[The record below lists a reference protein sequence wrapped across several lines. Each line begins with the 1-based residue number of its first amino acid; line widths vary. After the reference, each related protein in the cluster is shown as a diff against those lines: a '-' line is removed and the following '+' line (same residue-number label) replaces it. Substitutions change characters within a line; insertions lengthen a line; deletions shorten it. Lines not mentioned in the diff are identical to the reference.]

1 MGFATIIFILPGI
14 HLKLLNLSYKKEEIR
29 SRHFLWLVLTMRGQ
43 REGGV
48 MKTLT
53 RISCV
58 VILFVIGFAAGF
70 PVGSTIGFTRGSE
83 WALVQAH
90 IIAREAGL
98 FMPVVIEDGIFRV
111 ILKQP
116 DGLYTRAWHLADGCD
131 DTMPQVSEKSTKT
144 DEIVYA
150 LHDQTAGSG
159 LSSQEVQQT
168 ADEIISVSQN
178 PAVRTEL
185 SSQEGRQQGADEVG
199 APVREM
205 SGTVTSA
212 TTSTTIA
219 TI

>member
-1 MGFATIIFILPGI
+1 
-14 HLKLLNLSYKKEEIR
+14 
-29 SRHFLWLVLTMRGQ
+29 
-43 REGGV
+43 

-53 RISCV
+53 RIICV
-58 VILFVIGFAAGF
+58 VILFAIGFAAGF

-116 DGLYTRAWHLADGCD
+116 NGLYRRAWHLADGCD
-131 DTMPQVSEKSTKT
+131 ETMEQVSEKSTKT

-150 LHDQTAGSG
+150 LHDQTAGAG
-159 LSSQEVQQT
+159 LSSQEVQQQKT
-168 ADEIISVSQN
+168 ADETISVSQN
-178 PAVRTEL
+178 PAVQTEL
-185 SSQEGRQQGADEVG
+185 SSQEGRHQGADEVG
-199 APVREM
+199 ASVREM

>member
-1 MGFATIIFILPGI
+1 
-14 HLKLLNLSYKKEEIR
+14 
-29 SRHFLWLVLTMRGQ
+29 
-43 REGGV
+43 
-48 MKTLT
+48 MKTLA
-53 RISCV
+53 RITCV
-58 VILFVIGFAAGF
+58 VILFAIGFAAGF

-116 DGLYTRAWHLADGCD
+116 NGLYTRAWQLADGCD
-131 DTMPQVSEKSTKT
+131 ETMQRVSEKSTKT

-150 LHDQTAGSG
+150 LHDQTVGSG
-159 LSSQEVQQT
+159 LSSQEVRQQT
-168 ADEIISVSQN
+168 ADEIISVSPEPVVQ
-178 PAVRTEL
+178 TEL
-185 SSQEGRQQGADEVG
+185 SSQEGRHQGADEVG
-199 APVREM
+199 TPVREM
-205 SGTVTSA
+205 FGTVTSA